1 MLSPYS
7 TNSLWRVAYIRQRLW
22 QSNQKKL
29 FLNKTW
35 YILDVE
41 HECKPKMLKEQNFV
55 IFSLI
60 NNPFID
66 LNYCF
71 TPGRVKIHHNFLEVQ
86 WR

>member
-7 TNSLWRVAYIRQRLW
+7 TNSLWGVAYIRQRLW
-22 QSNQKKL
+22 QSNKKNL
-29 FLNKTW
+29 FNKTW
-35 YILDVE
+35 YFLDVE
-41 HECKPKMLKEQNFV
+41 HECKPKILMEQNFV
-55 IFSLI
+55 IFSPK

-71 TPGRVKIHHNFLEVQ
+71 TPRKVKILYNFLEVQ